1 MQELGKICVLG
12 GDGRTAATAQR
23 LEELGATVCVCGQK
37 EDAGQSA
44 ETVAEGILGA
54 QAVILPTP
62 SFNEDACVY
71 GCKIPLHARELFE
84 MVGRNIPVWG
94 GRISPSVR
102 YLGEQ
107 MGVRLIDYMALEEVQ
122 LRNAIPSAEGAI
134 ALAMRELD
142 VTLDG
147 ARTAVLGY
155 GRIGKALAPRL
166 AALGAQVSV
175 AVRKQVDLT
184 RVRCDGYAPIRLHE
198 EELTTLL
205 TGYDVIFNTVPARI
219 LRENW
224 LSRLDKKT
232 LLIELASA
240 PGAWSPEEAAALGL
254 RVIYAPGLPAKYAP
268 QTAGRLIAEVLLP
281 YLRGGEVP
289 L

>member
-1 MQELGKICVLG
+1 M
-12 GDGRTAATAQR
+12 AQR
-23 LEELGATVCVCGQK
+23 LRELGAQVCLCGQENDVK
-37 EDAGQSA
+37 SIEA
-44 ETVAEGILGA
+44 VAQGILGA

-71 GCKIPLHARELFE
+71 GCKIPLHARDLFG

-94 GRISPSVR
+94 GRISPSVQH
-102 YLGEQ
+102 LGEQ
-107 MGVRLIDYMALEEVQ
+107 MGVRMVDYMTLEEVQ

-147 ARTAVLGY
+147 ANTAVLGY
-155 GRIGKALAPRL
+155 GRIGKALAKRL
-166 AALGAQVSV
+166 KALGACVSV
-175 AVRKQVDLT
+175 AARKQVDLT
-184 RVRCDGYAPIRLHE
+184 RVRCDGYQGIQLCGE
-198 EELTTLL
+198 KLTVLQK
-205 TGYDVIFNTVPARI
+205 GYDVIFNTAPARI
-219 LRENW
+219 LDEAY
-224 LSRLDKKT
+224 LSRLDKQT

-240 PGAWSPEEAAALGL
+240 PGAWSPEVAAALGL

-268 QTAGRLIAEVLLP
+268 RTAGRLIAEVILP
-281 YLRGGEVP
+281 YLAGGEVT